1 MYETKV
7 NAVEKR
13 MEYPGMCYLHFTI
26 QRLRVTFTFWEVLS
40 PCNMFACV
48 KKFSGLLM
56 SVTECFSFIYTVR
69 LIFDLSGKVMQEGA
83 IGWEPAF
90 CTNCVQDRVTFLSLS
105 IYIAI
110 GIFSLGSGD
119 GTIYTYI
126 YISVA

>member
-1 MYETKV
+1 
-7 NAVEKR
+7 
-13 MEYPGMCYLHFTI
+13 
-26 QRLRVTFTFWEVLS
+26 
-40 PCNMFACV
+40 MFACV

-83 IGWEPAF
+83 IGWEHAF

-119 GTIYTYI
+119 DTIYTYI
-126 YISVA
+126 YISGVGTGRGEWDSRPLKKDTKEARV